1 MAVKVELT
9 RIFIREMTDLQV
21 IELTECGGT
30 RSFPIVI
37 GLPEAAAIER
47 RLSHIPVP
55 RPQTHELLES
65 AITALGGE
73 LEQVEINALEGGTFI
88 ATLVV
93 SCAGA
98 VVRIDSR
105 PSDAIALVAGSAV
118 PIWVA
123 EEVMASAVQPEAI
136 ILPASVLDDDEE
148 ELEDLAGPESD
159 EEDEPGGG
167 DRDDDE
173 AGADDEEDDEE
184 DEDEEPDEDED

>member
-21 IELTECGGT
+21 IELTECGGP

-47 RLSHIPVP
+47 RLNHIPVP

-65 AITALGGE
+65 TITALGGE
-73 LEQVEINALEGGTFI
+73 LLRVEINALEGGTFI

-98 VVRIDSR
+98 DVRIDSR

-118 PIWVA
+118 PILVA
-123 EEVMASAVQPEAI
+123 EEVMASAVQPEPA
-136 ILPASVLDDDEE
+136 ILPTSVQDDDEE
-148 ELEDLAGPESD
+148 EPEDLADSG
-159 EEDEPGGG
+159 
-167 DRDDDE
+167 DDDE
-173 AGADDEEDDEE
+173 DADDANDDDSHGDDDDEQEEDSGGAESESD
-184 DEDEEPDEDED
+184 D